1 MHLIFR
7 KASFVPSK
15 ETQTFQWNKRYSGGR
30 LIEFV
35 KNCDADSPMAI
46 VLDRTLTPI
55 ALVGMPICPRT
66 DSSRY
71 YPTLKAVPQQG
82 DDPPLARYAV
92 GCDGAR
98 SLMRR

>member
-1 MHLIFR
+1 M
-7 KASFVPSK
+7 PSK

-55 ALVGMPICPRT
+55 ALCR
-66 DSSRY
+66 DADLSSN
-71 YPTLKAVPQQG
+71 
-82 DDPPLARYAV
+82 
-92 GCDGAR
+92 
-98 SLMRR
+98 